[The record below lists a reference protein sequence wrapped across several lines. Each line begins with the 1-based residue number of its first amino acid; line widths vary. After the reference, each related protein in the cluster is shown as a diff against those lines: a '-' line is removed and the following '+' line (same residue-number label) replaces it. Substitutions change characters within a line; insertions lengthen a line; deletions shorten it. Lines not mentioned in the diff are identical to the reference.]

1 MNSRQQQAPPQQS
14 PIQQYMSTLDFSEP
28 PDVQIIEAS
37 CALANTRN
45 ETNNK
50 WTNILKEPLLVKKGS
65 QIRCAS
71 SFINMSGMDQ
81 EIIQFQ
87 PTGDTQDNSHTMLT
101 QLYTCND
108 GTNGKTT
115 SYDYIAHNVQKNAL
129 TLTNPGRDVVDGAT
143 VAVVSNALG
152 NGARMTVAA
161 QTNYQILDGNIEI
174 NAAGSGYSSGDP
186 LVFGTGGGTQTHAPA
201 GFIIA
206 DDLGVVKR
214 AIITNSGNYSNANP
228 GTAITVSVSTATGGS
243 GAQLSI
249 KVPLEGN
256 GSLQCHN
263 FNITQGGQGYTVGE
277 LVHVEN
283 TVAPPFTENPVF
295 RVNAVGPNGE
305 LLHTQ
310 YFDQG
315 YNYARIPV
323 FRWAQTFAF
332 NDTYVYGRNL
342 DDRSFIAGNGNRI
355 SVTNNPPLLKYD
367 LNLSNAYNLGN
378 KEDEFCSGIFHQNAQ
393 AQPFSIAKATT
404 SIASDSLNIDFT
416 MRTINGISQFSIP
429 NILENY
435 TDSNGKQISIFQN
448 PLNQLSLGQSFVL
461 SFSKKDN
468 AQIGDETLWNN
479 LQAVAGK
486 FQGIYTV
493 GQKTQYS
500 DPITIGGTIYTYG
513 YQTVRIGPVN
523 QFNGGKIARLPN
535 VNPPTYTGV
544 QTGMPFLYQFAG
556 VDNLTGDPN
565 QVYDVPMT
573 NLRRE
578 DGQAMTGV
586 GATVRVTLNGAGNG
600 WQSFQS
606 NNDGTNYH
614 QGDILTIA
622 KPNGDPTTIEIY
634 VLSVDGIS
642 GQTFFAAQ
650 GDVIDKSHLSITDN
664 TGAQVACQLNI
675 VPQPFYM
682 IGIGN
687 VNARPA
693 DNSFNFNPN
702 AVGVIK
708 DDARAGGCNFVNY
721 PNFPPTFTNLGIQ
734 PSATVGAGGGLQ
746 NSLCQSGLYKPN
758 GGEIG
763 FRNYRNV
770 TANFAAHSASQFEIV
785 SPSPPEL
792 IDYNATTTRSF
803 TAGTDAAASEFYI
816 GAASPMPNN
825 VFTFK
830 ILKTAWGNDPYT
842 YPQNYLILK
851 YTITQGGV
859 QNIEEHCYIRS
870 VTVDATHLIFN
881 LRARNIQGLEVPL
894 LTTDVPN
901 WGDYAYRGVLP
912 AANQIETG
920 SQVELTF
927 VSDWVAF
934 NSRIHLRWAATADEK
949 KAGTIGFTN
958 NKNFYGDDDVNKS
971 VLLTSNDWSRLYNT
985 IGLDADVMNSYRLG
999 GYYFLTQAT
1008 SMLGLPTTEQNGLP
1022 DNYGYP
1028 QMFGFSQGLNE
1039 FPVGQPCFGQDV
1051 NNPYFFSTYSNT
1063 ISNIEGLWEYEKYL
1077 RQKTFLME
1085 QNFQTPSSIGATWTE
1100 QAAQL
1105 TGAIDQATGTIM
1117 APREQVGLL
1126 QNEFITPV
1134 YGSNNQIGYDGKYIK
1149 DLILYPAS
1157 NGLEPGHC
1165 VGISGYDTNASYLA
1179 TDILNTLPKDVDDNS
1194 IYFVFFRTFFTIIR
1208 NYDPLK
1214 VTGGNAPD
1222 RTPLTTLSTEAQNI
1236 GNVNNSGA
1244 TPAVTTQRTL
1254 DGTLMID
1261 VNGGNPAGANKNV
1274 KLFELGNPAPTANVP
1289 FSFPSSTQEYPIRY
1303 IEQDGTGVLN
1313 RAKISNYIGANNL
1326 TLAFQQ
1332 DISAFGFT
1340 FLHQP
1345 YVTPFVDNTGGQVSL
1360 RVFFGNRKLGIFN
1373 HDAFGG
1379 VSIVNYARPDY
1390 PRNIFTFEEINNN
1403 LSNGP
1408 YTNGTDPLT
1417 AVAPVGKRFLN
1428 KLGFSDGDLGIV
1440 QNSDKQFVIDN
1451 TLDKLGI
1458 QTTQNTRD
1466 ITLDNGT
1473 STAFASFDTNVYGTT
1488 FSKLDSSDSILTSI
1502 PPPESSPGLAS
1513 HVVITTPAHGT
1524 SNRIIQKFGDYI
1536 FYPYSIDAS
1545 TDSFNTPAKVRYD
1558 NASSAFGTIGGL
1570 NLTSGTASRGM
1581 GTPNVLGSTTVV
1593 SQNTV
1598 PISLNPDCNI
1608 YLSYTIQADSE
1619 FINASNLPVKL
1630 NHGHMIV
1637 LSSLIQSPNYHLNNQ
1652 GRLPGISIVNKT
1664 FLQGDYILSM
1674 GQLTF
1679 YAQKDQY
1686 ISQITT
1692 EIVNND
1698 YTIPSSL
1705 GLQSTVIYEIS
1716 NFNPK
1721 PARPPGTIFAKQQ
1734 MGYLLNQQL
1743 QEMQAKQGAGGEPS
1757 AIQQLLG
1764 DLDKL
1769 GLGVLEDPDNNNSSL
1784 INSLGNYIRS
1794 YDMLNMTPAQR
1805 QEFFNSPQGQAF
1817 VQHAQAVMSM
1827 QRNLG
1832 LLEARFEE
1840 QEDALGI
1847 GGDPRQ
1853 TTYQQVL
1860 TELGALPGLPPIADV
1875 GLADAIIA
1883 QGVDPLQDF
1892 IDGGGEIPPELTGLE
1907 IANPLSMMDY
1917 NDFVRDYGGDI
1928 NQYHTQVIAS
1938 DPSLQVPPAV
1948 LPPAVG
1954 FAGIPRG
1961 GAGGVSES
1969 GIGTSVAS
1977 GGGAAASTTQTVDT
1991 GLGDD

>member
-1 MNSRQQQAPPQQS
+1 
-14 PIQQYMSTLDFSEP
+14 
-28 PDVQIIEAS
+28 
-37 CALANTRN
+37 
-45 ETNNK
+45 
-50 WTNILKEPLLVKKGS
+50 
-65 QIRCAS
+65 
-71 SFINMSGMDQ
+71 
-81 EIIQFQ
+81 
-87 PTGDTQDNSHTMLT
+87 
-101 QLYTCND
+101 
-108 GTNGKTT
+108 
-115 SYDYIAHNVQKNAL
+115 
-129 TLTNPGRDVVDGAT
+129 
-143 VAVVSNALG
+143 
-152 NGARMTVAA
+152 
-161 QTNYQILDGNIEI
+161 
-174 NAAGSGYSSGDP
+174 
-186 LVFGTGGGTQTHAPA
+186 
-201 GFIIA
+201 
-206 DDLGVVKR
+206 
-214 AIITNSGNYSNANP
+214 
-228 GTAITVSVSTATGGS
+228 
-243 GAQLSI
+243 
-249 KVPLEGN
+249 
-256 GSLQCHN
+256 
-263 FNITQGGQGYTVGE
+263 
-277 LVHVEN
+277 
-283 TVAPPFTENPVF
+283 
-295 RVNAVGPNGE
+295 
-305 LLHTQ
+305 
-310 YFDQG
+310 
-315 YNYARIPV
+315 
-323 FRWAQTFAF
+323 
-332 NDTYVYGRNL
+332 
-342 DDRSFIAGNGNRI
+342 
-355 SVTNNPPLLKYD
+355 
-367 LNLSNAYNLGN
+367 
-378 KEDEFCSGIFHQNAQ
+378 
-393 AQPFSIAKATT
+393 
-404 SIASDSLNIDFT
+404 
-416 MRTINGISQFSIP
+416 
-429 NILENY
+429 
-435 TDSNGKQISIFQN
+435 
-448 PLNQLSLGQSFVL
+448 
-461 SFSKKDN
+461 
-468 AQIGDETLWNN
+468 
-479 LQAVAGK
+479 
-486 FQGIYTV
+486 
-493 GQKTQYS
+493 
-500 DPITIGGTIYTYG
+500 
-513 YQTVRIGPVN
+513 
-523 QFNGGKIARLPN
+523 
-535 VNPPTYTGV
+535 
-544 QTGMPFLYQFAG
+544 
-556 VDNLTGDPN
+556 
-565 QVYDVPMT
+565 
-573 NLRRE
+573 
-578 DGQAMTGV
+578 
-586 GATVRVTLNGAGNG
+586 
-600 WQSFQS
+600 
-606 NNDGTNYH
+606 
-614 QGDILTIA
+614 
-622 KPNGDPTTIEIY
+622 
-634 VLSVDGIS
+634 
-642 GQTFFAAQ
+642 
-650 GDVIDKSHLSITDN
+650 
-664 TGAQVACQLNI
+664 
-675 VPQPFYM
+675 M
-682 IGIGN
+682 I
-687 VNARPA
+687 
-693 DNSFNFNPN
+693 
-702 AVGVIK
+702 
-708 DDARAGGCNFVNY
+708 
-721 PNFPPTFTNLGIQ
+721 
-734 PSATVGAGGGLQ
+734 
-746 NSLCQSGLYKPN
+746 
-758 GGEIG
+758 
-763 FRNYRNV
+763 
-770 TANFAAHSASQFEIV
+770 H
-785 SPSPPEL
+785 
-792 IDYNATTTRSF
+792 
-803 TAGTDAAASEFYI
+803 
-816 GAASPMPNN
+816 
-825 VFTFK
+825 
-830 ILKTAWGNDPYT
+830 
-842 YPQNYLILK
+842 
-851 YTITQGGV
+851 
-859 QNIEEHCYIRS
+859 
-870 VTVDATHLIFN
+870 
-881 LRARNIQGLEVPL
+881 
-894 LTTDVPN
+894 
-901 WGDYAYRGVLP
+901 
-912 AANQIETG
+912 
-920 SQVELTF
+920 
-927 VSDWVAF
+927 
-934 NSRIHLRWAATADEK
+934 
-949 KAGTIGFTN
+949 
-958 NKNFYGDDDVNKS
+958 
-971 VLLTSNDWSRLYNT
+971 
-985 IGLDADVMNSYRLG
+985 
-999 GYYFLTQAT
+999 
-1008 SMLGLPTTEQNGLP
+1008 
-1022 DNYGYP
+1022 
-1028 QMFGFSQGLNE
+1028 
-1039 FPVGQPCFGQDV
+1039 
-1051 NNPYFFSTYSNT
+1051 
-1063 ISNIEGLWEYEKYL
+1063 
-1077 RQKTFLME
+1077 
-1085 QNFQTPSSIGATWTE
+1085 
-1100 QAAQL
+1100 
-1105 TGAIDQATGTIM
+1105 
-1117 APREQVGLL
+1117 
-1126 QNEFITPV
+1126 
-1134 YGSNNQIGYDGKYIK
+1134 
-1149 DLILYPAS
+1149 
-1157 NGLEPGHC
+1157 
-1165 VGISGYDTNASYLA
+1165 
-1179 TDILNTLPKDVDDNS
+1179 
-1194 IYFVFFRTFFTIIR
+1194 
-1208 NYDPLK
+1208 LK

-1261 VNGGNPAGANKNV
+1261 VNGGNPAGANKNI

-1764 DLDKL
+1764 DLNKL

-1875 GLADAIIA
+1875 GLA
-1883 QGVDPLQDF
+1883 QGYSSSRSRS
-1892 IDGGGEIPPELTGLE
+1892 I
-1907 IANPLSMMDY
+1907 
-1917 NDFVRDYGGDI
+1917 R
-1928 NQYHTQVIAS
+1928 
-1938 DPSLQVPPAV
+1938 
-1948 LPPAVG
+1948 
-1954 FAGIPRG
+1954 
-1961 GAGGVSES
+1961 
-1969 GIGTSVAS
+1969 
-1977 GGGAAASTTQTVDT
+1977 
-1991 GLGDD
+1991 